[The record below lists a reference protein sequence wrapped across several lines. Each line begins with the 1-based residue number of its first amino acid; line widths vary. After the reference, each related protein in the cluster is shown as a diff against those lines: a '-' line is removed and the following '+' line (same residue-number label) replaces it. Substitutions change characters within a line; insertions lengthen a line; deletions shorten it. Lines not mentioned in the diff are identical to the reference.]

1 MAGGNVYRQEGADGY
16 VIRWRDSQGRRRG
29 RLIKTTSIK
38 AAREAL
44 AAEKAKV
51 EKARILGQPL
61 PSEETF
67 ADWADEFLKMQERKI
82 APHVVKGKIS
92 RAEFVRQK
100 GIVQSKLKDHFGK
113 MKLAAVR
120 KADVIKF
127 IHERTGQVSDATVIK
142 EVNVLKR
149 MFHLAMDLDKIATNP
164 AARVPLP
171 KAPEGR
177 TRYLTPDDWKR
188 VFASC
193 YIPPD
198 HYGRE
203 QEQWLQQAAGLAV
216 SLGTRRGEMLS
227 IIVPDVDLERR
238 QVTVRKTKNGKTR
251 TVYVNDLAFAVFESM
266 NIAERKRKQDR
277 RVLFPEITPEQLS
290 MRFLRAC
297 RAAGIED
304 FKFHDARHTF
314 AATLRQAGAGLDDLM
329 HLMGHSDLRMTTRY
343 AHLSQEHL
351 RSAASKMDGV
361 LTLPKLD
368 ITK

>member
-1 MAGGNVYRQEGADGY
+1 
-16 VIRWRDSQGRRRG
+16 
-29 RLIKTTSIK
+29 
-38 AAREAL
+38 
-44 AAEKAKV
+44 
-51 EKARILGQPL
+51 
-61 PSEETF
+61 
-67 ADWADEFLKMQERKI
+67 
-82 APHVVKGKIS
+82 
-92 RAEFVRQK
+92 
-100 GIVQSKLKDHFGK
+100 
-113 MKLAAVR
+113 
-120 KADVIKF
+120 
-127 IHERTGQVSDATVIK
+127 
-142 EVNVLKR
+142 
-149 MFHLAMDLDKIATNP
+149 
-164 AARVPLP
+164 
-171 KAPEGR
+171 
-177 TRYLTPDDWKR
+177 
-188 VFASC
+188 
-193 YIPPD
+193 
-198 HYGRE
+198 
-203 QEQWLQQAAGLAV
+203 
-216 SLGTRRGEMLS
+216 MLS

>member
-149 MFHLAMDLDKIATNP
+149 MFHLAMDLDKIATNLEARLRFVLHP
-164 AARVPLP
+164 ARPLRQGTGAVVTAGRWSGRVTGHAARRNAL
-171 KAPEGR
+171 
-177 TRYLTPDDWKR
+177 
-188 VFASC
+188 
-193 YIPPD
+193 
-198 HYGRE
+198 HY
-203 QEQWLQQAAGLAV
+203 
-216 SLGTRRGEMLS
+216 
-227 IIVPDVDLERR
+227 
-238 QVTVRKTKNGKTR
+238 
-251 TVYVNDLAFAVFESM
+251 
-266 NIAERKRKQDR
+266 
-277 RVLFPEITPEQLS
+277 
-290 MRFLRAC
+290 RA
-297 RAAGIED
+297 
-304 FKFHDARHTF
+304 
-314 AATLRQAGAGLDDLM
+314 
-329 HLMGHSDLRMTTRY
+329 
-343 AHLSQEHL
+343 
-351 RSAASKMDGV
+351 
-361 LTLPKLD
+361 
-368 ITK
+368 